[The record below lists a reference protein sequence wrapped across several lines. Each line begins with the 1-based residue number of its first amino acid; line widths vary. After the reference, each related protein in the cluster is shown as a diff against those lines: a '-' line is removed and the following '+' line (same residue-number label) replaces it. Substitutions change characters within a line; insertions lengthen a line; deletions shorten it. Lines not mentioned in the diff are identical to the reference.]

1 MGQATVDLPDPLEQ
15 PPAASPANTDDL
27 LAQLAGDEIDRLL
40 AEADADAPAP
50 AAVAVPALQPE
61 APADPPA
68 PATGSVSIPPAPVES
83 PSGPTVAIPPAAPV
97 AEAAQVAPAI
107 PEGGVAPGADVG
119 GAVQSQLDDLL
130 QELTAGTTPSS
141 PTPTSAAAPAPASL
155 EAPAPAA
162 PAAELSAAANA
173 VDQEIASAAP
183 AVLKDLEAELEAVA
197 PAGSATAS
205 APAEPVNP
213 DATTSAGERRGLGAS
228 PEDASTSGAVV
239 NQDEVDALLEPEA
252 LPIYLKPLEWL
263 NAPFDLLPDTVRD
276 VIGKVAL
283 LTLFTAVAVLV
294 YVFLIR
300 KH

>member
-50 AAVAVPALQPE
+50 AAAAVPAPEPE

-68 PATGSVSIPPAPVES
+68 TATVAVLIPPAPVE
-83 PSGPTVAIPPAAPV
+83 PPGGATVAIPPAAPV
-97 AEAAQVAPAI
+97 VEAAQAAPAI
-107 PEGGVAPGADVG
+107 PDLGAAAGTDVG
-119 GAVQSQLDDLL
+119 NAVQSQLDDLL
-130 QELTAGTTPSS
+130 QEITAGTTPSS
-141 PTPTSAAAPAPASL
+141 PTPSSAAAPAPAAIESPGS
-155 EAPAPAA
+155 APPAM
-162 PAAELSAAANA
+162 ELSAAAKA

-205 APAEPVNP
+205 APAEPVNA
-213 DATTSAGERRGLGAS
+213 DAMTSAGERRGLGAS
-228 PEDASTSGAVV
+228 TEDSSTSGAVV
-239 NQDEVDALLEPEA
+239 NQDEVDALLEPES

-263 NAPFDLLPDTVRD
+263 NAPFDLLPDAVRD

-283 LTLFTAVAVLV
+283 LTLFNAVAVLL